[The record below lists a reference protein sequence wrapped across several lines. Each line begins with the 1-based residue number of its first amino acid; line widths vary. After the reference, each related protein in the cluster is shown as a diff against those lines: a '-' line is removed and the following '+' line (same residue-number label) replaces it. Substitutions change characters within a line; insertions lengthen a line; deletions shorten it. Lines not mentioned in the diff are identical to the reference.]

1 MRHFDPQDYC
11 HETLD
16 RCKSGHTLVLFD
28 SRKLTDPRNSHV
40 VVLFPISH
48 LSTCHVKATWSEKLR
63 LIIHTEGKTFCCSFY
78 RIPDQPTVAWPMWVG
93 AVRLSVMGTTSF
105 VSPSV
110 HRFHSLIFLF
120 SGQFIRPLMIH
131 NSFKCISSTFC
142 VGVDLTCSPLKT
154 KTEYIEISR
163 KGME

>member
-28 SRKLTDPRNSHV
+28 SRKLTGPRNSHV

-110 HRFHSLIFLF
+110 HPFHSFILF
-120 SGQFIRPLMIH
+120 VFGTIY
-131 NSFKCISSTFC
+131 SSSD
-142 VGVDLTCSPLKT
+142 DLQQLQVYYLQIWPVVLWKPKQNTL
-154 KTEYIEISR
+154 R
-163 KGME
+163 

>member
-93 AVRLSVMGTTSF
+93 AVRLSVMGTASF

-110 HRFHSLIFLF
+110 HPFHSFILF
-120 SGQFIRPLMIH
+120 VFGTIY
-131 NSFKCISSTFC
+131 SSSD
-142 VGVDLTCSPLKT
+142 DLQQIQVYYLQIWPVVLWKPKQNTL
-154 KTEYIEISR
+154 R
-163 KGME
+163 

>member
-93 AVRLSVMGTTSF
+93 AVRLSVMGTASF

-110 HRFHSLIFLF
+110 HPFHSFILF
-120 SGQFIRPLMIH
+120 VFGTIY
-131 NSFKCISSTFC
+131 SSSDDSQQLQVYYLQIWPVVLWKPKQNT
-142 VGVDLTCSPLKT
+142 L
-154 KTEYIEISR
+154 R
-163 KGME
+163 

>member
-1 MRHFDPQDYC
+1 MRHFDPQNYC

-93 AVRLSVMGTTSF
+93 AVRLSVMGTASF

-110 HRFHSLIFLF
+110 HPFHSFILF
-120 SGQFIRPLMIH
+120 VFGTIY
-131 NSFKCISSTFC
+131 SSSDDSQQLQVYYLQIWPVVLWKPKQNT
-142 VGVDLTCSPLKT
+142 L
-154 KTEYIEISR
+154 R
-163 KGME
+163 

>member
-1 MRHFDPQDYC
+1 MRHFDPQNYC

-93 AVRLSVMGTTSF
+93 AVRLSVLGTTSF

-110 HRFHSLIFLF
+110 HPFHSFILF
-120 SGQFIRPLMIH
+120 VFGTIY
-131 NSFKCISSTFC
+131 SSSDDSQQLQVYYLQIWPVVLWKPKQNT
-142 VGVDLTCSPLKT
+142 L
-154 KTEYIEISR
+154 R
-163 KGME
+163 

>member
-28 SRKLTDPRNSHV
+28 SRKLTGPRNSHV

-93 AVRLSVMGTTSF
+93 AVRLSVMGTASF

-110 HRFHSLIFLF
+110 HPFHSFILF
-120 SGQFIRPLMIH
+120 VFGTIYSSSDDLQQIQVYYLQIWPVVLWKPKH
-131 NSFKCISSTFC
+131 NT
-142 VGVDLTCSPLKT
+142 L
-154 KTEYIEISR
+154 R
-163 KGME
+163 

>member
-28 SRKLTDPRNSHV
+28 SRKLTGPRNSHV

-93 AVRLSVMGTTSF
+93 AVRLSVLGTASF

-110 HRFHSLIFLF
+110 HPFHSFILF
-120 SGQFIRPLMIH
+120 VFGTIY
-131 NSFKCISSTFC
+131 SSSDDSQQLQVYYLQIWPVVLWKPKQNT
-142 VGVDLTCSPLKT
+142 L
-154 KTEYIEISR
+154 R
-163 KGME
+163 

>member
-93 AVRLSVMGTTSF
+93 AVRLSVMGTASF

-110 HRFHSLIFLF
+110 HPFHSFILF
-120 SGQFIRPLMIH
+120 VFGTIYSSSDDLQQIQVYYLQIWPVVLWKPKH
-131 NSFKCISSTFC
+131 NT
-142 VGVDLTCSPLKT
+142 L
-154 KTEYIEISR
+154 R
-163 KGME
+163 

>member
-1 MRHFDPQDYC
+1 MRHFDPQNYC

-28 SRKLTDPRNSHV
+28 SRKLTGPRNSHV

-93 AVRLSVMGTTSF
+93 AVRLSVLGTTSF

-110 HRFHSLIFLF
+110 HPFHSFILF
-120 SGQFIRPLMIH
+120 VFGTIY
-131 NSFKCISSTFC
+131 SSSDDSQQLQVYYLQIWPVVLWKPKQNT
-142 VGVDLTCSPLKT
+142 L
-154 KTEYIEISR
+154 R
-163 KGME
+163 

>member
-28 SRKLTDPRNSHV
+28 SRKLTGPRNSHV

-93 AVRLSVMGTTSF
+93 AVRLSVMGTASF

-110 HRFHSLIFLF
+110 HPFHSFILF
-120 SGQFIRPLMIH
+120 VFGTIY
-131 NSFKCISSTFC
+131 SSSD
-142 VGVDLTCSPLKT
+142 DLQQIQVYYLQIWPVVLWKPKQNTL
-154 KTEYIEISR
+154 R
-163 KGME
+163 

>member
-93 AVRLSVMGTTSF
+93 AVRLSVLGTASF

-110 HRFHSLIFLF
+110 HPFHSFILF
-120 SGQFIRPLMIH
+120 VFGTIY
-131 NSFKCISSTFC
+131 SSSDDSQQLQVYYLQIWPVVLWKPKQNT
-142 VGVDLTCSPLKT
+142 L
-154 KTEYIEISR
+154 R
-163 KGME
+163 

>member
-28 SRKLTDPRNSHV
+28 SRKLTGPRNSHV

-93 AVRLSVMGTTSF
+93 AVRLSVMGTASF

-110 HRFHSLIFLF
+110 HPFHSFILF
-120 SGQFIRPLMIH
+120 VFGTIY
-131 NSFKCISSTFC
+131 SSSDDSQQLQVYYLQIWPVVLWKPKQNT
-142 VGVDLTCSPLKT
+142 L
-154 KTEYIEISR
+154 R
-163 KGME
+163 